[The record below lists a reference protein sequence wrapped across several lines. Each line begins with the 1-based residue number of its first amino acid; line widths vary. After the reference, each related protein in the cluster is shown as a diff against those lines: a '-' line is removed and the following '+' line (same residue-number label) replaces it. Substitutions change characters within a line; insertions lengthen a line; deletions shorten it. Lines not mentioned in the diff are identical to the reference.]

1 MLHSYNLSYNMAAS
15 PYLSNDLKAYLR
27 KFDIEKLINRNVNDL
42 LKAMPEDPYAF
53 MIGQLQ
59 QVYRSR

>member
-1 MLHSYNLSYNMAAS
+1 MAAS

-59 QVYRSR
+59 QVYRSQ